1 MLASASWMLDAAV
14 TKLSGLPARIAAAII
29 RNRGECRST
38 GRESHVFIAGRQESL
53 TLSGAWKEEE

>member
-1 MLASASWMLDAAV
+1 M